1 MRGRLVEVMTLDS
14 FEFLVMFYG
23 TVAGLATLLG
33 IILMRSKQEWAIKRS
48 QYVNSFAAGLILALV
63 FFHLLPEASELSETL
78 AFPTIFLG
86 FFGFY
91 VLENFIVIHSGSEL
105 HFHESDPCLQHV
117 PEINGMMAFSGL
129 ALHSLIDGVIIGV
142 GFELGTEI
150 GILAA
155 LAVIAHEVPEGVTSF
170 ALINETLPEKSLILS
185 LIVAFATPLGALVSL
200 IFIHSLT
207 DNFIGI
213 LLALAAGTFIYVSAS
228 DLIPQ
233 THGRQNLKTMVSFL
247 LGAFVIILISM
258 IP

>member
-1 MRGRLVEVMTLDS
+1 MIA
-14 FEFLVMFYG
+14 FEITVMFYG
-23 TVAGLATLLG
+23 TVAGLATLSG

-63 FFHLLPEASELSETL
+63 FFHLLPEASELSEAL

-91 VLENFIVIHSGSEL
+91 LLENFIVIHSGSEL
-105 HFHESDPCLQHV
+105 HFHESDPCLQHTS
-117 PEINGMMAFSGL
+117 EINGVMAFSGL

-150 GILAA
+150 GVLAA

-170 ALINETLPEKSLILS
+170 ALINETLPEKSFILS
-185 LIVAFATPLGALVSL
+185 VLVAIATPIGALVSL
-200 IFIHSLT
+200 VFVHSLT

-233 THGRQNLKTMVSFL
+233 THGSQNLKTMVSFL
-247 LGAFVIILISM
+247 LGAFVIILISF